1 MVGTKDENS
10 PDNAKFRDNFAHDE
24 PEGRL
29 PSQRALAVF
38 RCRRLE
44 ILDARLL
51 SPEPLLK
58 PDAPASKSPVVS
70 LAEDK
75 IALHLGSMYPVTT
88 VLTALGEARAGNKT
102 QVKNRCKLYCQR
114 WPRRL
119 PSWRQSGSRLKY
131 VHLIQIISAAFTAL
145 FLSDLKSSYQ

>member
-75 IALHLGSMYPVTT
+75 IALHLGWLHKARPIDLTMKLGNGAGVAGLTGTSARRDVPRDNRFNSVGRGQGGQQNPSQKQVQA
-88 VLTALGEARAGNKT
+88 VL
-102 QVKNRCKLYCQR
+102 
-114 WPRRL
+114 
-119 PSWRQSGSRLKY
+119 
-131 VHLIQIISAAFTAL
+131 SAMA
-145 FLSDLKSSYQ
+145 